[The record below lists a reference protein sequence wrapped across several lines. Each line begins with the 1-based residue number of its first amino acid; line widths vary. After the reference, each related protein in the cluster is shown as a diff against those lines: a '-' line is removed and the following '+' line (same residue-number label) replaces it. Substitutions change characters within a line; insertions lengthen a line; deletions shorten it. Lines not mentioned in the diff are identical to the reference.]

1 MSQRTATHMKPKH
14 NSKSGSLKA
23 KGRGTHHPA
32 GGQPNL
38 GVAIRPSA
46 EKECAGPYL
55 DQREVARRLG
65 LKPRT
70 VGNWAREQ
78 KLPAYR
84 FGRLLRFKW
93 DEVESAL
100 AANFRVAAPPANEV

>member
-1 MSQRTATHMKPKH
+1 M
-14 NSKSGSLKA
+14 KA
-23 KGRGTHHPA
+23 KHKSKRNAVKAETPAVAPA
-32 GGQPNL
+32 GPF
-38 GVAIRPSA
+38 
-46 EKECAGPYL
+46 L
-55 DQREVARRLG
+55 DQGEVAKRLG
-65 LKPRT
+65 LQPRT

-100 AANFRVAAPPANEV
+100 AANFRCSSHGPIIFNCETHEI

>member
-1 MSQRTATHMKPKH
+1 MKPK
-14 NSKSGSLKA
+14 SKSKRNPVKVTPQA
-23 KGRGTHHPA
+23 A
-32 GGQPNL
+32 AQ
-38 GVAIRPSA
+38 
-46 EKECAGPYL
+46 AGPFL

-93 DEVESAL
+93 DEVEQAL
-100 AANFRVAAPPANEV
+100 AASFRVAAPPANEV